1 MDEEKGGG
9 EGGGGGGG
17 GDGYKGR
24 RHLVSPRG
32 VSVCPERGCMID
44 QREEGKNQFGVSLFS
59 SQFPWQF
66 AVAWCLFMSLTG
78 PPFQIKWKECV
89 LVFFFFLGGDVGQ
102 SAAAG
107 AGNAWV
113 FKMNAHSPSL

>member
-1 MDEEKGGG
+1 
-9 EGGGGGGG
+9 
-17 GDGYKGR
+17 
-24 RHLVSPRG
+24 
-32 VSVCPERGCMID
+32 MID
-44 QREEGKNQFGVSLFS
+44 QREEGKNQFGASLFS

-66 AVAWCLFMSLTG
+66 AVAWCLFMSLTTG
-78 PPFQIKWKECV
+78 PPFQIEWKECV
-89 LVFFFFLGGDVGQ
+89 LVFFFFFLGGDVGQ